1 MVYDDNKGH
10 KYEKKVAEIMKEKQV
25 QLSKEPAGST
35 GDIDLEF
42 LHDSKKFSMEM
53 KENAVGPDWGQ
64 VGLRYENDSWKW
76 SSSKKRED
84 IIKIYDKLELDGI
97 EGVLNF
103 LNKKFIP
110 NKGRVEK
117 IGEKEREEDVKLLE
131 EFLPVESNT
140 IKKFYA
146 KTDYLQVGDG
156 YGLYHFKS
164 DVGNLG
170 TMEIDAEFVLRLRLK
185 AHHNH
190 LNRCPKCKGAFK
202 GAYKKCSNCGL
213 KLSTEK
219 PTICSS
225 CKRNVQYLD
234 FIHVYDNYSF
244 FAVLKCKSISKK
256 SKLNMEPV
264 EGQEFPPII
273 N

>member
-110 NKGRVEK
+110 NKK
-117 IGEKEREEDVKLLE
+117 M
-131 EFLPVESNT
+131 
-140 IKKFYA
+140 A
-146 KTDYLQVGDG
+146 
-156 YGLYHFKS
+156 
-164 DVGNLG
+164 
-170 TMEIDAEFVLRLRLK
+170 
-185 AHHNH
+185 
-190 LNRCPKCKGAFK
+190 
-202 GAYKKCSNCGL
+202 
-213 KLSTEK
+213 
-219 PTICSS
+219 
-225 CKRNVQYLD
+225 
-234 FIHVYDNYSF
+234 
-244 FAVLKCKSISKK
+244 
-256 SKLNMEPV
+256 
-264 EGQEFPPII
+264 
-273 N
+273 